1 MAERRSALES
11 MDLKALFQGTYRSRR
26 VLVTGHTGFKGS
38 WLYYWLHQMGAE
50 VSGLALNPEGQPNHW
65 QLLGLGGPN
74 DHRIDIR
81 NADSLHKAISLIQ
94 PEIVFHLAAQPLV
107 RRSYADPVNTYQ
119 TNITGTINLF
129 EAIRNCPSV
138 AAIVN
143 ATTDK
148 VYAEQPT
155 KYGFSEDDKLGGH
168 DPYSTSKACA
178 ELVSESYQ
186 KCFFAP
192 SVRLATARSGNV
204 IGGGDWGEDRLIP
217 DAIRCQLNNIP
228 LQLRYPNAIRPW
240 QHVLEPLSG
249 YLLLGQNLLASDA
262 ALGAWNFGPVAASEI
277 TVSAML
283 DKLRQHLPELAVNV
297 GTDPSLHE
305 AAVLRLNH
313 DKSSAALGWQPIWG
327 LERTLA
333 KTAQWYTDFHVRGR
347 LNTPENLHDYVA
359 DAKFLDAVW
368 TQ

>member
-1 MAERRSALES
+1 
-11 MDLKALFQGTYRSRR
+11 MDLKALFQGTYRNRR

-38 WLYYWLHQMGAE
+38 WLYYWLVQMGAD
-50 VSGLALNPEGQPNHW
+50 VSGLALDPLNEPNHW
-65 QLLGLGGPN
+65 SLLGLNGPN
-74 DHRIDIR
+74 DHRVDIR
-81 NADSLHKAISLIQ
+81 DAGALHNAISLIQ

-107 RRSYADPVNTYQ
+107 RRSYADPVSTFQ

-129 EAIRNCPSV
+129 ESVRNCPSI
-138 AAIVN
+138 AAVVN

-155 KYGFSEDDKLGGH
+155 RHGYNEDDKLGGQ

-178 ELVSESYQ
+178 ELISESYQ
-186 KCFFAP
+186 KCFFP
-192 SVRLATARSGNV
+192 PLVRLATVRSGNV

-217 DAIRCQLNNIP
+217 DAIRCHLNKIP
-228 LQLRYPNAIRPW
+228 LQLRYPNAVRPW

-249 YLLLGQNLLASDA
+249 YLLLGQKLLASNA
-262 ALGAWNFGPVAASEI
+262 AVGPWNFGPDAGSEVS
-277 TVSAML
+277 VSALL
-283 DKLRQHLPELAVNV
+283 DNFKQYLPELAVNV
-297 GTDPSLHE
+297 GTDETPHE

-313 DKSSAALGWQPIWG
+313 GKASAALGWQPIWG

-333 KTAQWYTDFHVRGR
+333 KTAQWYMDFHTHGR
-347 LNTPENLHDYVA
+347 LNTSNNLNDYVD
-359 DAKFLDAVW
+359 DARTLDAVW